1 MQRITDTF
9 AACRAEGRA
18 AFMPYI
24 VAGDPDLET
33 TARLLP
39 ALEAAGADLIE
50 LGIPFSDPL
59 ADGPTNQKGSE
70 RALRSGTT
78 LAGVLGT
85 LKAARAAGLSVPVN
99 LMGYYN
105 PFFHYGVERLMRDA
119 AEAGADGFIIPD
131 LQPDDA
137 EEVATLAEAEGL
149 ATIFLIAPTSTDAR
163 LEKVGRA
170 SRGFVYAVSLTGV
183 TGARDS
189 LPPELGSFLERARR
203 FTDLPIG
210 VGFGISTPEMA
221 RGVGALADGVIVG
234 SAIVRRV
241 GEAAEA
247 GEDPVPS
254 VADFVRSLAGALR
267 ESGLPS

>member
-9 AACRAEGRA
+9 AACRADGRA

-24 VAGDPDLET
+24 VAGDPDLAT

-39 ALEAAGADLIE
+39 ALEGAGADLIE

-59 ADGPTNQKGSE
+59 ADGPTNQLGAE
-70 RALRSGTT
+70 RALRSGAT
-78 LAGVLGT
+78 LRGVLET
-85 LKAARAAGLSVPVN
+85 LKAARADGLRAPVN

-105 PFFHYGVERLMRDA
+105 PFFHYGLERLMADA
-119 AEAGADGFIIPD
+119 ADAGADGLIIPD

-137 EEVATLAEAEGL
+137 EEVSGLAEAHGL
-149 ATIFLIAPTSTDAR
+149 ATVFLIAPTSTDAR
-163 LEKVGRA
+163 LEKVARA

-183 TGARDS
+183 TGVRES

-203 FTDLPIG
+203 VIDLPLG
-210 VGFGISTPEMA
+210 VGFGISTPGMA
-221 RGVGALADGVIVG
+221 REVGRLADGVIVG

-247 GEDPVPS
+247 GADPVPP
-254 VADFVRSLAGALR
+254 VAEFVRSLADALR
-267 ESGLPS
+267 EPPAAS